1 MPPKPIRPD
10 FSPLP
15 RSVEPFLDS
24 ARELWSRAAFR
35 RIATGV
41 GSVVGVLVFGVIG
54 YVCDGWGWFEA
65 LFMVVI
71 TISGVG
77 YGEVRPLTTSGERIH
92 TMMVIGLG
100 LFAVA
105 YTVGGFVQYL
115 AEGEI
120 RNYLGHHRMRRQ
132 IAALS
137 GHTIIVGFGRVG
149 LLVAEELTTN
159 NVTFVVVE
167 RDTDRFAEIERRDYL
182 YVGGDATAEETLRDA
197 GIERART
204 LISVLATDAENV
216 FVTLTARRLVPEL
229 EVIARADQP
238 VTLKTLRQA
247 GARHVVMPAVIGA
260 HRIASLLTNPS
271 AVEFAELVTRHS
283 SLAIEMEEIPVRSRG
298 TLDGHTLRDLDIGR
312 RTGVIVIAVKRADGR
327 VEFPPS
333 GEEPFGAN
341 DTAVLLGLRTNLDAF
356 RLLFNI
362 T

>member
-1 MPPKPIRPD
+1 MAVPDSDRPK
-10 FSPLP
+10 FSSFARFVDDAGGLWE
-15 RSVEPFLDS
+15 RSS
-24 ARELWSRAAFR
+24 FR
-35 RIATGV
+35 RIAIGA
-41 GSVVGVLVFGVIG
+41 GSVLAVMLFGVVG
-54 YVCDGWGWFEA
+54 YVCYGWGWFES

-77 YGEVRPLTTSGERIH
+77 FGEVRPLASTGERIH

-120 RNYLGHHRMRRQ
+120 RNYLGQQRMRRQ
-132 IAALS
+132 IADLT

-149 LLVAEELTTN
+149 SLVAEELMGN
-159 NVTFVVVE
+159 NVEFVVVE
-167 RDTDRFAEIERRDYL
+167 KNSDRFPDIERRGYPW
-182 YVGGDATAEETLRDA
+182 VGGDGTEEETLRSA
-197 GIERART
+197 GIDRART
-204 LISVLATDAENV
+204 LITVLATDAENV
-216 FVTLTARRLVPEL
+216 FITLTARRLMPEL

-247 GARHVVMPAVIGA
+247 GARHVVMPAAIGA

-298 TLDGHTLRDLDIGR
+298 PLDGLTLRDLDIAR
-312 RTGVIVIAVKRADGR
+312 RTGVIVIAIKRADGR

-333 GEEPFGAN
+333 GDEAFGSG
-341 DTAVLLGLRTNLDAF
+341 DTAVLLGLRANLNAF
-356 RLLFNI
+356 RLLFVI
-362 T
+362 

>member
-1 MPPKPIRPD
+1 M
-10 FSPLP
+10 
-15 RSVEPFLDS
+15 
-24 ARELWSRAAFR
+24 
-35 RIATGV
+35 
-41 GSVVGVLVFGVIG
+41 GSVWLVMIFGVCG
-54 YVCDGWGWFEA
+54 YVLYGWTWFDA

-77 YGEVRPLTTSGERIH
+77 FGEVRPLASTGERVH
-92 TMMVIGLG
+92 TMMVIGFG

-120 RNYLGHHRMRRQ
+120 RNYLGQQRMRRQ
-132 IAALS
+132 IAAMT

-149 LLVAEELTTN
+149 SLVAEELVGN
-159 NVTFVVVE
+159 GVEFVVVE
-167 RDTDRFAEIERRDYL
+167 KSAERFAEIERRGYP
-182 YVGGDATAEETLRDA
+182 YVGGDATEEETLRAA

-204 LISVLATDAENV
+204 LITVLATDAENV
-216 FVTLTARRLVPEL
+216 FLTLTARRLMPDL
-229 EVIARADQP
+229 EVIARADQQ
-238 VTLKTLRQA
+238 VTMKTLRQA

-298 TLDGHTLRDLDIGR
+298 PLDGFTLRDADIAR
-312 RTGVIVIAVKRADGR
+312 RTGVIVIAIKRNDGR

-333 GEEPFGAN
+333 GDEPFGAG
-341 DTAVLLGLRTNLDAF
+341 DTAVLLGLRANLDAF
-356 RLLFNI
+356 RLLFAV
-362 T
+362 